1 MDIISARVRSLREY
15 KGWSQEDLAN
25 ASGLQRPHISLIETK
40 ERVPGADT
48 LVKLATAL
56 QTSVDYLLGLSDSPA
71 PPPPINDPA
80 YKDPHFVYFSRMW
93 PLLPDYAHDIFVR
106 QVKGMELYN
115 DDLRQAMADAGLD
128 VPPRPPKE

>member
-1 MDIISARVRSLREY
+1 
-15 KGWSQEDLAN
+15 
-25 ASGLQRPHISLIETK
+25 
-40 ERVPGADT
+40 
-48 LVKLATAL
+48 
-56 QTSVDYLLGLSDSPA
+56 
-71 PPPPINDPA
+71 
-80 YKDPHFVYFSRMW
+80 MW